1 MLPAQTTNRLLVE
14 YDFDLQAISENVHIV
29 DKNKIVVA
37 RGDPKPSM
45 TSRLTTDKS
54 KILR

>member
-37 RGDPKPSM
+37 RGDPKQST